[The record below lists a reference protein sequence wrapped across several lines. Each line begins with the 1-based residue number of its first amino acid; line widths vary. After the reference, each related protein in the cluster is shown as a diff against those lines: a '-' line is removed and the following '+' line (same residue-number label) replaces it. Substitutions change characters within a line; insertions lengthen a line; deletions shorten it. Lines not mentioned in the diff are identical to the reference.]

1 MSTTNGHR
9 QGLTLSLILLG
20 GVLIAPLAQAQFTH
34 TQITNSSSGNSSNA
48 SINVGGTRIAFISSS
63 DLTSGNA
70 DGNEEIFL
78 WTSGSGF
85 SQITSTTG
93 GFNIDPSINGDGTRI
108 AFRSNRDLTG
118 GNAVLDEEIF
128 IWTSGSGFTQ
138 ITGPTL
144 NGGGPGFPSINSDGT
159 KVAFEGTDDYT
170 GGNAD
175 GNVEIFLWTAG
186 SGLTQI
192 TSSTACSNYAPSV
205 NSDATK
211 IAFYSDCDLTG
222 GNADGSN
229 EVFLWT
235 SGSGFSQITSAAGG
249 FNIEPSINGDG
260 TRIAFRSNRDLTGGN
275 ADGNEEIFLW
285 TSGSGFTQITSSTGG
300 SNTAPSINGDGTRI
314 AFNSNRNLTGGNVDL
329 NREVFLW
336 TSGSGNAQVTNTTGG
351 GSFSPVVDG
360 DGTRIAFS
368 SDRDLTGGNADLNA
382 EIYLSTPSAAVAVAV
397 AVPTVSAWA
406 KVGLVALLMSL
417 GMASL
422 RRRRPA

>member
-1 MSTTNGHR
+1 MLAERRHRLDKARSRNCLPHFGCRGHCTLCRRRDHVIESQVDGRVPGDSAVEHPAAPPDTTRHGANSAKPLSSIEVSMAGHFCAATDVALASSKKHRLMNGATFISPPMHELTSEARAGPSLTRPIASLTVWFWRLNLLSLGVCGGGGSMSTTNGHR

-20 GVLIAPLAQAQFTH
+20 GVLMAPPAQAQFTH

-128 IWTSGSGFTQ
+128 IWTSGSGFAQ
-138 ITGPTL
+138 ITGPTP

-192 TSSTACSNYAPSV
+192 QRAPPPAATTPLPSTATARRSPFTPT
-205 NSDATK
+205 AT
-211 IAFYSDCDLTG
+211 
-222 GNADGSN
+222 
-229 EVFLWT
+229 
-235 SGSGFSQITSAAGG
+235 
-249 FNIEPSINGDG
+249 
-260 TRIAFRSNRDLTGGN
+260 
-275 ADGNEEIFLW
+275 
-285 TSGSGFTQITSSTGG
+285 
-300 SNTAPSINGDGTRI
+300 
-314 AFNSNRNLTGGNVDL
+314 
-329 NREVFLW
+329 
-336 TSGSGNAQVTNTTGG
+336 
-351 GSFSPVVDG
+351 
-360 DGTRIAFS
+360 
-368 SDRDLTGGNADLNA
+368 
-382 EIYLSTPSAAVAVAV
+382 
-397 AVPTVSAWA
+397 
-406 KVGLVALLMSL
+406 
-417 GMASL
+417 
-422 RRRRPA
+422 